1 MAASIVKSI
10 IASGIIALSALTPAL
25 AATTVNGGVIHFRG
39 AIVEDPCVISP
50 QHNQFALSCPHEGRV
65 QTTQVSYGEALR
77 GRNPYPDVA
86 TVSMKYINPEKT
98 LAVVQVNYR

>member
-86 TVSMKYINPEKT
+86 TVSMKYINSEKT

>member
-65 QTTQVSYGEALR
+65 QTTQVSYGDALR
-77 GRNPYPDVA
+77 GLNPYPDVA

>member
-10 IASGIIALSALTPAL
+10 ISAGIVVLSALTPAL
-25 AATTVNGGVIHFRG
+25 AATTVNGGVIHFNG
-39 AIVEDPCVISP
+39 SIVEDPCEISP

-65 QTTQVSYGEALR
+65 QTTQVSYGDALR
-77 GRNPYPDVA
+77 GHTPYPDVA

-98 LAVVQVNYR
+98 LAVLLVNYR